1 QTCPEC
7 HGAGTVITE
16 PCPDCGGRGR
26 KQEVRTLS
34 VKIPAGVDTG
44 DRIRLTGEGE
54 AGQNGG
60 PPGDL
65 YVEGRVR
72 PHPIFRREGSDLHCD
87 VPVSFTTAALGG
99 EVEVPT
105 LDGRVT
111 LKIPPETQGG
121 KQFRLRG
128 KGVKSVRSQVTGDM
142 LCHIVV
148 ETPVNLTR
156 EQKELLR
163 QFEESLESG
172 GKRHNPRKSSWLD
185 GVKAF
190 FDGMKS

>member
-1 QTCPEC
+1 LEFRR
-7 HGAGTVITE
+7 VL
-16 PCPDCGGRGR
+16 
-26 KQEVRTLS
+26 VRS
-34 VKIPAGVDTG
+34 
-44 DRIRLTGEGE
+44 
-54 AGQNGG
+54 
-60 PPGDL
+60 DL
-65 YVEGRVR
+65 YVEVRVR

-163 QFEESLESG
+163 QF
-172 GKRHNPRKSSWLD
+172 
-185 GVKAF
+185 
-190 FDGMKS
+190 